1 MAKLLVGGEDDGF
14 PAEAALIDDSVED
27 VGCGVGV
34 VEVANFV
41 NHKDMRLQM
50 CRGRLTEG
58 PSTYC
63 GSQLINE

>member
-34 VEVANFV
+34 VEVECA
-41 NHKDMRLQM
+41 
-50 CRGRLTEG
+50 GRVH
-58 PSTYC
+58 
-63 GSQLINE
+63 